1 VEARPRSDQDVDRV
15 LDESFPASDPPPWT
29 PAAAAVDVVIPRER
43 RGLAKVGEA
52 IVLVALLP
60 IAVFI
65 AAALIRGGADVIRL
79 LTR

>member
-1 VEARPRSDQDVDRV
+1 MARAPSEQDVDRV

-29 PAAAAVDVVIPRER
+29 PAAAAVDVVIPHDR
-43 RGLAKVGEA
+43 RALGKVVEA

-60 IAVFI
+60 IAVLI
-65 AAALIRGGADVIRL
+65 AAAVIRGGSAVIRL